1 MAFSPENKRG
11 FGDLNR
17 MKLGSS
23 IEVQGALLLV
33 VISGQFSFNAAW
45 DVLKQTYDTAL
56 EKQVDLILVDALG
69 LEGKLTT
76 FERYRLGT
84 ETVTYFRSRGMHP
97 RIACVGK
104 PPSTDGFAVLV
115 AKNRW
120 VAAEMFSNRQ
130 EALNWLGLSK
140 NEL

>member
-1 MAFSPENKRG
+1 
-11 FGDLNR
+11 
-17 MKLGSS
+17 MKLHSS
-23 IEVQGALLLV
+23 MEVQGALLLV
-33 VISGQFSFNAAW
+33 VVNGELSFNAAW

-56 EKQVDLILVDALG
+56 EKQVNLILIDALA
-69 LEGKLTT
+69 LEGKLTS
-76 FERYRLGT
+76 FEKYRLGT
-84 ETVTYFRSRGMHP
+84 GTVTYFLSSLMHS

-104 PPSTDGFAVLV
+104 PPFMDGLGVLV

-120 VAAEMFSNRQ
+120 VAAEMFSNRH

>member
-1 MAFSPENKRG
+1 
-11 FGDLNR
+11 
-17 MKLGSS
+17 MKKLQSN

-33 VISGQFSFNAAW
+33 VVNGEVSFNTAW
-45 DVLKQTYDTAL
+45 DVLQQTYDTAL
-56 EKQVDLILVDALG
+56 EKQVNLILVDSVAV
-69 LEGKLTT
+69 EGKLTS

-84 ETVTYFRSRGMHP
+84 GTVTYFRSRRMHP

-120 VAAEMFSNRQ
+120 VAAEMFSNHHD
-130 EALNWLGLSK
+130 ALNWLGLAK
-140 NEL
+140 N

>member
-1 MAFSPENKRG
+1 
-11 FGDLNR
+11 
-17 MKLGSS
+17 MKLYSS
-23 IEVQGALLLV
+23 MEVQGALLLV
-33 VISGQFSFNAAW
+33 VVNGEVSFNAAW
-45 DVLKQTYDTAL
+45 DVLKQTYDAAL
-56 EKQVDLILVDALG
+56 EKQLNLILVDALAV
-69 LEGKLTT
+69 EGKLTS
-76 FERYRLGT
+76 FEKYRLGT
-84 ETVTYFRSRGMHP
+84 ETVTYFRSKQMQP

-104 PPSTDGFAVLV
+104 PPSMDGFAVLV